1 MSSMWTDD
9 ELRRIGGT
17 TELHVASLR
26 PDGTLRPFVTIWGVQ
41 SGSDLYIRSAYGPE
55 NGWYRR
61 AVGAGTG
68 RVRAGG
74 IEHDV
79 RFQRLEADDH
89 AQADIDE
96 AYHAKYDR
104 YGPQMV
110 GGMVGSAA
118 AKATLHL
125 LPR

>member
-9 ELRRIGGT
+9 ELRRIGGA
-17 TELHVASLR
+17 TELQIASLR
-26 PDGTLRPFVTIWGVQ
+26 PDGTLRPYVTIWGVQ
-41 SGSDLYIRSAYGPE
+41 SGSDLYIRSAHGPE

-61 AVGAGTG
+61 AVGAGSG

-79 RFQRLEADDH
+79 RFQRLDVDSLDH
-89 AQADIDE
+89 AGIDA
-96 AYHAKYDR
+96 AYHAKYDS
-104 YGPQMV
+104 YGPRIV
-110 GGMVGSAA
+110 GGVVGPTA
-118 AKATLHL
+118 AKVTLHL